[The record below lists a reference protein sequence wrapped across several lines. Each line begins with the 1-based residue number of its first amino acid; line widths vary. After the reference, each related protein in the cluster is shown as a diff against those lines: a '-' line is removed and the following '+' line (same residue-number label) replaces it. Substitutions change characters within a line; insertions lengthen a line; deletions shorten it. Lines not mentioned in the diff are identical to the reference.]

1 MPIIGSLLNNDWYK
15 FTMPPVVRKH
25 YPNTWV
31 KCGFTNRNTD
41 FPLARYVDQME
52 LEEELEALTQLLLT
66 KREVDFLRSLGVIDP
81 HYLDRLTTYS
91 MPKTMVERV
100 GDQYNIW
107 VDGVWDDVMPVE
119 VPALQVVTELASRA
133 LAKEAGLGIRELR
146 REGFARLDEAVEFF
160 RANPG
165 LKFAPFGTRRH
176 FSVGWEYE
184 ATAYLVDRIPDQI
197 AGISNVGLAMEF
209 GYPLAGT
216 IAHEYFMV
224 STMLA
229 IAQGVPNPIGF
240 AQNQAMDFWEAEYA
254 GKWEGGMLC
263 AIPDTFGTDSFLAH
277 FTQERAE
284 LWRTFKQDSGDPKVV
299 TEKILAWLRN
309 HSLDAR
315 QYRIN
320 HTDGLTIA
328 TMADLHRFC
337 GGRYMD
343 GYGWGTRH
351 TNNVGVATHSFVW
364 KPLQV
369 QVNGEW
375 VWCVKLTDNLAKA
388 TGQPAMVEKVKQ
400 LVGYTNSYREVQT
413 V

>member
-25 YPNTWV
+25 YTDTWV
-31 KCGFTNRNTD
+31 RCSFTNRNTE
-41 FPLARYVDQME
+41 FPLAHYVDQME
-52 LEEELEALTQLLLT
+52 LEEELDALRQLRFT
-66 KREVDFLRSLGVIDP
+66 KRELDYLRSLGVIDP
-81 HYLDRLTTYS
+81 DYLDWLTTFA
-91 MPKTMVERV
+91 MPKVEVKRE
-100 GDQYNIW
+100 GNQYNIW
-107 VDGVWDDVMPVE
+107 VEGVWDEVMPVE
-119 VPALQVVTELASRA
+119 VPALQIITELTSRA
-133 LAKEAGLGIRELR
+133 LAKEVGLGMRELR
-146 REGFARLDEAVEFF
+146 HEGFARLDEAVKFF

-176 FSVGWEYE
+176 FSAAWEYE

-224 STMLA
+224 ITMMA
-229 IAQGVPNPIGF
+229 IAQGVPDPIGS
-240 AQNQAMDFWEAEYA
+240 AQNQAMDYWETEYA
-254 GKWEGGMLC
+254 DKWEGGMLC

-277 FTQERAE
+277 FTPERAQ
-284 LWRTFKQDSGDPKVV
+284 LWRTFKQDSGDPKVIV
-299 TEKILAWLRN
+299 EKILTWLQGRN
-309 HSLDAR
+309 LDPR

-328 TMADLHRFC
+328 TMDDLHRFC
-337 GGRYMD
+337 DGRYMD

-351 TNNVGVATHSFVW
+351 TNNVGVPTHSFVW

-369 QVNGEW
+369 WVNGEW

-388 TGQPAMVEKVKQ
+388 TGEPNMVEKVKQ
-400 LVGYTNSYREVQT
+400 LVGYTNSFREVQT